1 MATVD
6 TCSRRSFVASVGLA
20 ASSALFTKAEAAAAD
35 DFYSASALPSND
47 AIDFLYI
54 DSVELSLGDEQNI
67 VISLKDHA
75 GVSIAWLT
83 VIDVES
89 GSSERIQLTKSF
101 DNSLLFRSHVAQ
113 TGIQEIARLEFK
125 VDNECLVLDFADTDV
140 SYRSYSVVDSGST
153 YSRNPESAP
162 ELKVYAAGGEE
173 GVSESPSIEE
183 AVGAVMATAGVA
195 RSTSVNAAR
204 SLTIALDPGH
214 VGSDSGATSFGL
226 TEAEANWKIAQYCK
240 AELETYK
247 GVRVV
252 YTVTPDNPVSQSRD
266 LQERVQRAVDQGAS
280 VLVSLHINSSGGQ
293 GAEIWAPYNT
303 DYNAETHSVGVKL
316 GEKILAQLTGLGLK
330 NRGVKFRVIEDDTN
344 DPKWDYDGGVSADYY
359 GIIRYARRNNL
370 PAIIVEHAFIDNW
383 SDYDKYLSSDA
394 KLQSLGLAD
403 ANGIASY
410 FGLAHAEG
418 TVYRLYYAGTKDHH
432 YTMDENEYRV
442 LATRGWEQ
450 EGVAWYGAVNWGTG
464 GGGSAVPVT
473 RTPIMGVSKA
483 SVEQM
488 ATYYRDSVGELTYPS
503 DVYSSCGA
511 SQLIDFCA
519 IVLQEAQAEGVR
531 AEVVFAQ
538 AMKETGWLRFSGAV
552 KAEQCNFCGLGAV
565 NSAPGNAASFKDVRT
580 GIRAQVQHLKAYA
593 STDPLVQAC
602 VDPRFDLVKRGC
614 APLLEDLNGKWAVPG
629 DGYGESIAKMIDTM
643 LQGGR

>member
-488 ATYYRDSVGELTYPS
+488 ATYYRDIVGELTYPS

-538 AMKETGWLRFSGAV
+538 AMKETGWLRFGGAV

>member
-89 GSSERIQLTKSF
+89 GSSERIQLTKTFDNSLLFRSHVQNIVISLKDHAGVSIAWLTVIDVESGSSERIQLTKTF

-125 VDNECLVLDFADTDV
+125 VDDECLVLDFADTDV

-153 YSRNPESAP
+153 YSRNVESGPELKVYAAGGEEGVSESPSIEEAVDVSYRSYSVVDSGSTYSRNVESGP

-183 AVGAVMATAGVA
+183 AVGTVMATAGVA
-195 RSTSVNAAR
+195 RSASVNAAR

-252 YTVTPDNPVSQSRD
+252 YTVTPDNPVSPSRD
-266 LQERVQRAVDQGAS
+266 LQDRVQRAVDQGAN

-316 GEKILAQLTGLGLK
+316 GEKILAQLSGLGLK

-383 SDYDKYLSSDA
+383 GDYDKYLSSDA

-450 EGVAWYGAVNWGTG
+450 EGVAWPSTASTTRAPRTTTTRW
-464 GGGSAVPVT
+464 T
-473 RTPIMGVSKA
+473 RTSTACWPRGAGSRRA
-483 SVEQM
+483 S
-488 ATYYRDSVGELTYPS
+488 P
-503 DVYSSCGA
+503 GA
-511 SQLIDFCA
+511 
-519 IVLQEAQAEGVR
+519 
-531 AEVVFAQ
+531 
-538 AMKETGWLRFSGAV
+538 LRNSG
-552 KAEQCNFCGLGAV
+552 
-565 NSAPGNAASFKDVRT
+565 
-580 GIRAQVQHLKAYA
+580 
-593 STDPLVQAC
+593 
-602 VDPRFDLVKRGC
+602 
-614 APLLEDLNGKWAVPG
+614 LL
-629 DGYGESIAKMIDTM
+629 
-643 LQGGR
+643 